1 MKLDEFF
8 LQRPYFVESN
18 KLILNNEGDRSVIFW
33 EMLILMG

>member
-18 KLILNNEGDRSVIFW
+18 KLISNNEGDRSLIFW
-33 EMLILMG
+33 EMLILIG